1 MQALPLACWLLTF
14 RVMTT
19 NFSHNL
25 QFSSCL
31 LTFAVIL
38 WGAIGCNKDTAL
50 PAQAEPPQQ
59 GPQADA
65 AFDDTAPRVARA
77 NPPAADDV
85 EPRPE
90 AKSRLVRALREQI
103 ETAEPF
109 AEGGVV
115 DPLLD
120 ILTEADE
127 ILSQAKLRNME
138 AIRQTN
144 RQVRVGAARLSPHI
158 VLVIAERLRKTDLG
172 CYGNAPSVTPAIDRL
187 ADSGMRFTNYYAGGP
202 DPDSGFWALFTGN
215 NPQRAPH
222 TSRDPYQIE
231 EEALT
236 MAEVLW
242 RAGYNTAYLG
252 SWKGAERPLLHGFDE
267 WVGRLPT
274 PPAAEA
280 FPEVLLTGRSQMR
293 IVENSGGQRKT
304 SLQQL
309 LVAETKSYI
318 DRAINSSRPFFVIVS
333 LPSVAVCQAMT
344 NSTAPE
350 AALSAW
356 DEFVGELTSHLAEK
370 NLQRRTCVIF
380 TALCGDDSPRPE
392 KANPPAITKLDHPLT
407 ESRLQAPL
415 IVSWAGNV
423 AGESESDHLCV
434 AWDLPATCFDLAQV
448 SHRPANLPG
457 LSLLPTLRNKSQPE
471 HSLLL
476 WESRTTPRTQAVR
489 KGKWKGVYVEG
500 DKTLRL
506 YDLEQDPH
514 ETTDVA
520 AQYPEIVK
528 QLVVSPPARS
538 TKTASA
544 KSNR

>member
-1 MQALPLACWLLTF
+1 MPARAQP
-14 RVMTT
+14 
-19 NFSHNL
+19 
-25 QFSSCL
+25 
-31 LTFAVIL
+31 AVREQ
-38 WGAIGCNKDTAL
+38 GEATSAI
-50 PAQAEPPQQ
+50 
-59 GPQADA
+59 
-65 AFDDTAPRVARA
+65 DDTAPRVARA
-77 NPPAADDV
+77 NPPPADDV

-90 AKSRLVRALREQI
+90 AKSRIMRALREQV

-158 VLVIAERLRKTDLG
+158 VLVLAERLRKTDLG
-172 CYGNAPSVTPAIDRL
+172 CYGVAPSVTPAIDRL
-187 ADSGMRFTNYYAGGP
+187 AESGMRFTNYYAGGP
-202 DPDSGFWALFTGN
+202 DPDSGFWALLTGN
-215 NPQRAPH
+215 NPQRAPR
-222 TSRDPYQIE
+222 TSGEPYQIE
-231 EEALT
+231 EESLT
-236 MAEVLW
+236 FAEVLW
-242 RAGYNTAYLG
+242 KAGYNTAYLG
-252 SWKGAERPLLHGFDE
+252 SWKGTERPILHGFDE

-274 PPAAEA
+274 NPAAEA
-280 FPEVLLTGRSQMR
+280 YPEVLLIGRSQMR

-304 SLQQL
+304 SIQQL
-309 LVAETKSYI
+309 LIAETKSYI
-318 DRAINSSRPFFVIVS
+318 DRAINSSRPFFVIIN

-350 AALSAW
+350 AALTAW
-356 DEFVGELTSHLAEK
+356 DEFLGELTSHLAEK

-380 TALCGDDSPRPE
+380 TALCGDDGPRPDT
-392 KANPPAITKLDHPLT
+392 ANPTANTKPDHPLT
-407 ESRLQAPL
+407 ESRLQVPL

-423 AGESESDHLCV
+423 AAQSVSDLLCV
-434 AWDLPATCFDLAQV
+434 AWDLPATCYDLAQV
-448 SHRPANLPG
+448 AHRPPNLPG
-457 LSLLPTLRNKSQPE
+457 LSLLPTLRNKPQAE
-471 HSLLL
+471 HPLLL

-500 DKTLRL
+500 EKTLRL

-514 ETTDVA
+514 ETNDVA
-520 AQYPEIVK
+520 AQHPEIVK
-528 QLVVSPPARS
+528 QLIARPPAKS

-544 KSNR
+544 KSTR

>member
-1 MQALPLACWLLTF
+1 MWS
-14 RVMTT
+14 MTT
-19 NFSHNL
+19 NLLLSLRFS
-25 QFSSCL
+25 FCA
-31 LTFAVIL
+31 FAIAVTL
-38 WGAIGCNKDTAL
+38 CWSAGCNKDTAV
-50 PAQAEPPQQ
+50 PARAQPPVREQQGASPTVDELPPQL
-59 GPQADA
+59 A
-65 AFDDTAPRVARA
+65 AGS
-77 NPPAADDV
+77 NPAAADDV

-90 AKSRLVRALREQI
+90 AKSGIVRALREQV
-103 ETAEPF
+103 ETTEPF

-172 CYGNAPSVTPAIDRL
+172 CYGDAPSRTPAIDRL
-187 ADSGMRFTNYYAGGP
+187 AESGMRFTNYYAGGP
-202 DPDSGFWALFTGN
+202 DPDSGFWSLLTGN
-215 NPQRAPH
+215 SPQRAPRN
-222 TSRDPYQIE
+222 TVEPYQIE
-231 EEALT
+231 EETLT
-236 MAEVLW
+236 IAEVLW
-242 RAGYNTAYLG
+242 KAGYNTAYLG
-252 SWKGAERPLLHGFDE
+252 NWKSSQRPVVHGFDE

-274 PPAAEA
+274 HAAAEA
-280 FPEVLLTGRSQMR
+280 YPEVMLIGRSQMR

-304 SLQQL
+304 SIQEL
-309 LVAETKSYI
+309 LIAETKSYI

-333 LPSVAVCQAMT
+333 LPSVAACQAMA

-350 AALSAW
+350 AALTAW
-356 DEFVGELTSHLAEK
+356 DEFVGDLTSHLAEK
-370 NLQRRTCVIF
+370 NLQRRTCVMF
-380 TALCGDDSPRPE
+380 TALCGDDNARSGTAHPT
-392 KANPPAITKLDHPLT
+392 ANNKHDHPLT

-423 AGESESDHLCV
+423 AAQSVSDRLCV
-434 AWDLPATCFDLAQV
+434 AWDLSATCFDLAQV

-457 LSLLPTLRNKSQPE
+457 LSLLPALRQKPQPE
-471 HSLLL
+471 HLLLL
-476 WESRTTPRTQAVR
+476 WESRITPRTQAVR

-520 AQYPEIVK
+520 AQHPEIVK
-528 QLVVSPPARS
+528 QLIVNPPAKS
-538 TKTASA
+538 ASKTTAA
-544 KSNR
+544 KPAR